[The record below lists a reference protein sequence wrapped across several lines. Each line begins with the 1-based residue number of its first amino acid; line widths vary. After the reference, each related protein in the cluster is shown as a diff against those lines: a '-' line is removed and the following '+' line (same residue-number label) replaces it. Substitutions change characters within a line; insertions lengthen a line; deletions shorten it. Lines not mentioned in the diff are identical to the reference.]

1 MYECYKDSILP
12 YQSASINSVWSIR
25 CRWGPPPGQG
35 LARKCALSQKT
46 GFFRHLWGQAQWNG
60 LFSAILF
67 PHLWN
72 PADKKMTQCF
82 PKQLL
87 FPILQTLI
95 APSVFIQRQEQFQ
108 QREPLVIIAFCT
120 HFSAI
125 ILAPGNYS
133 PGSASDNC
141 FLHPSHLPQAIILRT
156 SPQIIALSTL
166 FSCSGQLFSMRQD

>member
-12 YQSASINSVWSIR
+12 YESASINSVWSIR

-72 PADKKMTQCF
+72 PADKKMTLWF

-120 HFSAI
+120 HFSSI
-125 ILAPGNYS
+125 ILTPGNYS
-133 PGSASDNC
+133 SSSASDNC
-141 FLHPSHLPQAIILRT
+141 FPRLTCQFQAIISDVSVL
-156 SPQIIALSTL
+156 IIAFQALPT
-166 FSCSGQLFSMRQD
+166 CSGQLFSMRQD